1 MTELKLNDE
10 GKKLLHSHHGVWEE
24 RYLQR
29 VGDRPQ
35 LHAKPT
41 FGGLLTDPSFQQ
53 APGLDRLSHT
63 REDQSKI
70 QTYAGFPRIGVQ
82 GICWPTLQGQL
93 RMGSYESLSTMDSL
107 QAWTQPDPLSSLDT
121 SMDLV
126 YLACGA
132 YGSSLHLERHHSQ
145 HHRPLHIHCLQGLPP

>member
-1 MTELKLNDE
+1 MMKVRSCSTPITGSEKNDISKE
-10 GKKLLHSHHGVWEE
+10 WGIDPNYMRSLH
-24 RYLQR
+24 
-29 VGDRPQ
+29 
-35 LHAKPT
+35 

-63 REDQSKI
+63 RKDQSKI
-70 QTYAGFPRIGVQ
+70 QTYSGFQRIGVQ
-82 GICWPTLQGQL
+82 EICWPTLQGQL

-107 QAWTQPDPLSSLDT
+107 QAWTQPGPLSSLDT
-121 SMDLV
+121 SVDLV

-145 HHRPLHIHCLQGLPP
+145 HHRPLHIHCLQGLLP